1 MAFFAELRGVIV
13 TRIID
18 LEAAAAKAYL
28 EKPECYFRSD
38 FPPYISFESIL
49 KDTAAALGADTYL
62 AFQKPKPDRAVDM
75 SGVNYELLSTKD
87 GRFAWRPFELIHP
100 AIYMTLVR
108 IFCEDANWKL
118 IQQRFAEL
126 HSGVVECTSFPM
138 ASTGKEKHDAV
149 QVRNWWLRYEQR
161 SLELSM
167 GYTHLLKT
175 DVSNCYGSVYTHSI
189 AWALHGYDAAK
200 AAQADK
206 TLLGN
211 QIDFHIRN
219 SRYGQTNGIT
229 QGSVLMDIV
238 AELVLAYV
246 DHLIAGNIRGH
257 KDFHI
262 LRYRDD
268 YSIFTL
274 NDQRASEIVRVISD
288 CLRKVGMQ
296 LGAGKTT
303 VNGNVIEG
311 SIKPEKLAGVQ
322 LEDMDISQAQT
333 IQKQL
338 LRLHA
343 FSRLYP
349 NTGAIKRLADSAF
362 QKISKV
368 SEAPED
374 LGVQV
379 AIVCDIAVIS
389 PGAFPALSGILAK
402 LISLAPEAERPTM
415 WGGVS
420 KKMKRIPHNGHL
432 EVWLQRV
439 TKAKGVGLIFDS
451 DEPICK
457 IVNGENAQLWNN
469 NWISSPELL
478 RALDVNKIVVSNP
491 QDLDPV
497 PDVEELSLFREY
509 AEFS

>member
-1 MAFFAELRGVIV
+1 MGVAL

-18 LEAAAAKAYL
+18 LEAAEAQAYL

-38 FPPYISFESIL
+38 FPPYISFEAIL
-49 KDTAAALGADTYL
+49 KDAASVLGGGTYRG
-62 AFQKPKPDRAVDM
+62 FQKKSPNSPGDLT
-75 SGVNYELLSTKD
+75 GVNYELLSTKD

-100 AIYMTLVR
+100 AIYITLVNIICKR
-108 IFCEDANWKL
+108 ENWKL
-118 IQQRFAEL
+118 IQDRFAVL

-138 ASTGKEKHDAV
+138 ASSGGEKHDGV

-167 GYTHLLKT
+167 EYTHLMKT
-175 DVSNCYGSVYTHSI
+175 DVSNCYGSLYTHSI
-189 AWALHGYDAAK
+189 AWALHGYEAAK
-200 AAQADK
+200 RAKDDK
-206 TLLGN
+206 NLLGN
-211 QIDFHIRN
+211 QIDYHIRN
-219 SRYGQTNGIT
+219 GRCRQTNGIS

-246 DHLIAGNIRGH
+246 DQLISNNLTGV

-268 YSIFTL
+268 YSIFTQS
-274 NDQRASEIVRVISD
+274 DQRAVEIVRVVSD

-296 LGAGKTT
+296 LGAGKTS
-303 VNGNVIEG
+303 VNSNIIEG
-311 SIKPEKLAGVQ
+311 TIKPEKLAGVQ
-322 LEDMDISQAQT
+322 LEDMDVSQAKT

-343 FSRLYP
+343 FSRIYP

-362 QKISKV
+362 QNILKIT
-368 SEAPED
+368 EIPED
-374 LGVQV
+374 LGVQI
-379 AIVCDIAVIS
+379 AIVCDIAVVS
-389 PGAFPALSGILAK
+389 PSAFPALSGILAK
-402 LISLAPEAERPTM
+402 LISLAPEADRPAM
-415 WGGVS
+415 WEKVAA
-420 KKMKRIPHNGHL
+420 KMKRIPHNGHL

-439 TKAKGVGLIFDS
+439 TKAKGVGLTFAS

-457 IVNGENAQLWNN
+457 IVNGEAAQLWNN
-469 NWISSPELL
+469 SWISSDDLI
-478 RALDVNKIVVSNP
+478 RALDVSKIVVSRPEN
-491 QDLDPV
+491 LDPV
-497 PDVEELSLFREY
+497 PDTKELSLFREY

>member
-1 MAFFAELRGVIV
+1 M

-18 LEAAAAKAYL
+18 LEASVAKAYL

-38 FPPYISFESIL
+38 FPPYISFEAIL
-49 KDTAAALGADTYL
+49 KDTAAALGDNTYL
-62 AFQKPKPDRAVDM
+62 SFQKPKPDRAVDM

-100 AIYMTLVR
+100 AIYITLVQLV
-108 IFCEDANWKL
+108 CEEANWKL
-118 IQQRFAEL
+118 LKERFEEL

-138 ASTGKEKHDAV
+138 ASNGEDKHDAV

-167 GYTHLLKT
+167 DYTHLLKT
-175 DVSNCYGSVYTHSI
+175 DVTNCYGSLYTHSI
-189 AWALHGYDAAK
+189 SWALHGRETAK

-206 TLLGN
+206 HLLGN
-211 QIDFHIRN
+211 KIDFHIRN

-229 QGSVLMDIV
+229 QGSVLMDII

-246 DHLIAGNIRGH
+246 DHLITVRLGDER
-257 KDFHI
+257 DFHI

-274 NDQRASEIVRVISD
+274 NDHLASKIVRVISD
-288 CLRKVGMQ
+288 CLRTVGMQ
-296 LGAGKTT
+296 LGAAKTS
-303 VNGNVIEG
+303 VNANIIEG
-311 SIKPEKLAGVQ
+311 AIKPEKLAGVQ
-322 LEDMDISQAQT
+322 LEGMDVTQAKS

-362 QKISKV
+362 QKISKIN
-368 SEAPED
+368 ETPED
-374 LGVQV
+374 LAVQV

-402 LISLAPEAERPTM
+402 LISLAPEEDRSEM
-415 WGGVS
+415 WRKVAH
-420 KKMKRIPHNGHL
+420 KMKRIPHNGHL

-439 TKAKGVGLIFDS
+439 TKAKGVGLTFDS
-451 DEPICK
+451 AEPICK
-457 IVNGENAQLWNN
+457 IVNGETVQLWNN
-469 NWISSPELL
+469 DWINNHTLL
-478 RALDVNKIVVSNP
+478 QALDVNKIVVSIP
-491 QDLDPV
+491 EDLDPV
-497 PDVEELSLFREY
+497 PGVDELSLFRQY

>member
-1 MAFFAELRGVIV
+1 M

-18 LEAAAAKAYL
+18 LEAATAKAYL

-38 FPPYISFESIL
+38 FPPYISFKTIL
-49 KDTAAALGADTYL
+49 KETAAALGGKTYVS
-62 AFQKPKPDRAVDM
+62 FQKPKPNRPGEM

-100 AIYMTLVR
+100 AIYMTLVQ
-108 IFCEDANWKL
+108 IFCTEANWKL
-118 IQQRFAEL
+118 LRQRFNEL

-138 ASTGKEKHDAV
+138 ASDGEDKHDAV

-167 GYTHLLKT
+167 DYTHLLKT
-175 DVSNCYGSVYTHSI
+175 DVTNCYGSLYTHSI
-189 AWALHGYDAAK
+189 PWALHGYETAK
-200 AAQADK
+200 AAQSDK
-206 TLLGN
+206 NLFGN
-211 QIDFHIRN
+211 QVDFHIRN
-219 SRYGQTNGIT
+219 SRYGQTNGVT

-246 DHLIAGNIRGH
+246 DHLITNSLSGE

-296 LGAGKTT
+296 LGAAKTS
-303 VNGNVIEG
+303 VSANIIEG
-311 SIKPEKLAGVQ
+311 AIKPEKLAGVR
-322 LEDMDISQAQT
+322 LEDMDITQAKT
-333 IQKQL
+333 VQKQL

-343 FSRLYP
+343 FARLYP

-362 QKISKV
+362 QKISKIN
-368 SEAPED
+368 EPPED

-379 AIVCDIAVIS
+379 AIVCDIAVVS

-402 LISLAPEAERPTM
+402 LISLAPKQDRQQM
-415 WGGVS
+415 WESVS
-420 KKMKRIPHNGHL
+420 EKMKRIPHNGHL
-432 EVWLQRV
+432 EIWLQRV
-439 TKAKGVGLIFDS
+439 TKAKGVGLSFDS
-451 DEPICK
+451 VEPICR
-457 IVNGENAQLWNN
+457 IVNGEKVQLWNN
-469 NWISSPELL
+469 DWIDSQNLL
-478 RALDVNKIVVSNP
+478 QALDVKKIVVSNP
-491 QDLDPV
+491 AELDPV
-497 PDVEELSLFREY
+497 PDTEELSLFREY

>member
-1 MAFFAELRGVIV
+1 M

-18 LEAAAAKAYL
+18 LEFSAARTYL

-38 FPPYISFESIL
+38 FPPYISFEAIL
-49 KDTAAALGADTYL
+49 KDTAAVLGSDTYL
-62 AFQKPKPDRAVDM
+62 AFQKPKPNRAVDM

-100 AIYMTLVR
+100 AIYMTLVG
-108 IFCEDANWKL
+108 IFCEEANWKL
-118 IQQRFAEL
+118 LQERFKEL
-126 HSGVVECTSFPM
+126 HSGIVECTSFPM
-138 ASTGKEKHDAV
+138 ASKGEDKHDAV

-167 GYTHLLKT
+167 DYTHLLKT
-175 DVSNCYGSVYTHSI
+175 DVSNCYGSLYTHSI
-189 AWALHGYDAAK
+189 AWALHGYEAAK
-200 AAQADK
+200 AAQTDK
-206 TLLGN
+206 NLLGN

-246 DHLIAGNIRGH
+246 DHLITDKIEGE

-268 YSIFTL
+268 YSIFTV

-296 LGAGKTT
+296 LGAAKTS
-303 VNGNVIEG
+303 VNSNIIEG
-311 SIKPEKLAGVQ
+311 AIKPEKLAGVQ
-322 LEDMDISQAQT
+322 LEDMDITQAKT
-333 IQKQL
+333 VQKQL

-343 FSRLYP
+343 FARLYP
-349 NTGAIKRLADSAF
+349 NTGAIKRLADAAF
-362 QKISKV
+362 QKISKIT
-368 SEAPED
+368 EPPED

-379 AIVCDIAVIS
+379 AISCDIAVVS
-389 PGAFPALSGILAK
+389 PGAFPAISGILAK
-402 LISLAPEAERPTM
+402 LISLAPEPDRPEM
-415 WGGVS
+415 WGRVAE
-420 KKMKRIPHNGHL
+420 KMKRIPHNGHL

-439 TKAKGVGLIFDS
+439 TKAKGVELAFAS
-451 DEPICK
+451 TEPICE
-457 IVNGENAQLWNN
+457 IVNGINVQLWNN
-469 NWISSPELL
+469 DWISSPDLL
-478 RALDVNKIVVSNP
+478 AALDVSKIVVSSP
-491 QDLDPV
+491 GDLDPV
-497 PDVEELSLFREY
+497 PDTSELSLFREY

>member
-1 MAFFAELRGVIV
+1 M

-18 LEAAAAKAYL
+18 LEAALAKAYL

-49 KDTAAALGADTYL
+49 KDTSASLGADTYL
-62 AFQKPKPDRAVDM
+62 AFQKPKPARAVDM
-75 SGVNYELLSTKD
+75 PGVNYELLSTKD

-100 AIYMTLVR
+100 AIYMTLVK
-108 IFCEDANWKL
+108 ILCEEANWKL
-118 IQQRFAEL
+118 LQERFTEL

-138 ASTGKEKHDAV
+138 VSDGKDKHDAV

-167 GYTHLLKT
+167 EYTHLLKT
-175 DVSNCYGSVYTHSI
+175 DVSNCYGSLYTHSI

-200 AAQADK
+200 AAQGDK
-206 TLLGN
+206 GLLGN
-211 QIDFHIRN
+211 QIDLHIRN

-246 DHLIAGNIRGH
+246 DHLVTVKLQGK

-274 NDQRASEIVRVISD
+274 SDQRASEIVRVISD

-296 LGAGKTT
+296 LGAGKTS
-303 VNGNVIEG
+303 VNSNIIEG
-311 SIKPEKLAGVQ
+311 AIKPEKLAGIQ
-322 LEDMDISQAQT
+322 LEDMDISHAKT

-362 QKISKV
+362 QKISKIDK
-368 SEAPED
+368 APED

-379 AIVCDIAVIS
+379 SIVCDIAVVS
-389 PGAFPALSGILAK
+389 PSAFPALSGILAK
-402 LISLAPEAERPTM
+402 LISLAPEAERAEL
-415 WGGVS
+415 WGRVAE
-420 KKMKRIPHNGHL
+420 KMKRIPHNGHL
-432 EVWLQRV
+432 EIWLQRV
-439 TKAKGVGLIFDS
+439 TKAKGVGLSFAS
-451 DEPICK
+451 DEPICR
-457 IVNGENAQLWNN
+457 IVNGEAVQLWNN
-469 NWISSPELL
+469 SWINSPNLIA
-478 RALDVNKIVVSNP
+478 ALDVTKIVVSSP
-491 QDLDPV
+491 EDLDPV
-497 PDVEELSLFREY
+497 PDTEELSLFREY